1 MRMRLFYKLFGS
13 YVIISVLAVVIAG
26 FVIERQ
32 IKTGLTRWIKD
43 DLMAQARI
51 MALMP
56 ETEIAAQCRLLAER
70 ASARVSLIDAAG
82 RVIADSNRDEI
93 SVDNHLNRPEVQ
105 EARLK
110 GQGSAVRYSQTLKMD
125 KLYVALPLFEGPRLS
140 GYIRLSRPTLEIAA
154 SIDQFRDSILKVL
167 LAVLIFSLILAAV
180 FSARIVSPI
189 REIEAF
195 TDKIRKGDVSGMLMI
210 GSRDEIGKLASNINV
225 MVAELQEKIR
235 QANDEKWK
243 LRAAFAS
250 MAEGVMVLD
259 ARNRIEGLNK
269 GMAEI
274 IGVEY
279 DRIVGKTP
287 LEVFR
292 NVELQNA
299 LHRFWQ
305 KGEPVLQEIVMGD
318 DKPLV
323 LDVSISAVKN
333 PPGQEPKTMAVFHDV
348 TRLKGLERMRVDF
361 VANVT
366 HEIKT
371 PLTAIIG
378 FVETLEQGAVEDPVT
393 ARKFLQTIRENAR
406 RLDRLVDDL
415 LILSNVELGETKL
428 AFEGLSVA
436 EVLEKARLLI
446 QAKADVKNIEI
457 RTDLPASL
465 PLICADRDRA
475 VQILLNILDNAV
487 KFTPEG
493 GRVSITASPDRQDF
507 MIIKVSDTGP
517 GIPKSEL
524 PRLGERFYRVD
535 KTRSRDLGGTGL
547 GLSIVKH
554 LMKAH
559 SGEMQIDSLPGR
571 GAEVSLK
578 FPIFKPRR
586 LDEGVK

>member
-1 MRMRLFYKLFGS
+1 
-13 YVIISVLAVVIAG
+13 VVIAG

-154 SIDQFRDSILKVL
+154 SVDQFRDSILKVL

-259 ARNRIEGLNK
+259 DRNRIEGLNK